1 MSTLRTQETEEGV
14 MVCYFNDA
22 KILDEARISQI
33 GNDLVEMT
41 TKAAGG
47 KLLLNFEGVTFMSSH
62 MIGKLVLPNKKCKSG
77 NINLKFCNI
86 SPNVAE
92 VFKIMRLNKV
102 FDIQKDEEKALKSF
116 DKKGWFS

>member
-33 GNDLVEMT
+33 GSDLVEMT
-41 TKAAGG
+41 TKTAGG

-62 MIGKLVLPNKKCKSG
+62 MIGKLVLLNKKCKAG
-77 NINLKFCNI
+77 KINLKFCNI
-86 SPNVAE
+86 SPNVGE